1 MSSRFC
7 QIYFLS
13 ILVFIF
19 FLSGFSA
26 SGVVAGEL
34 VVNFND
40 GTRGPLELFYGPT
53 DNPADRNEAFTV
65 KIENRQAVFIAPAA
79 NPGPRLTGFLEP
91 PRNRYPMK
99 GDLTISWIFPKV
111 SELLV
116 LGKGSGPNMA
126 IAGYYIRGDYNFQT
140 RQGHWAGGLFGDY
153 WFGYVYEGGQP
164 LSAIRQGRDNLQTE
178 AFTAKEQVSYRIE
191 KFGSILRL
199 FANYDN
205 QGWHQVGKEIQIKIN
220 PGGSDAVAM
229 SHLRVLD
236 TSGSAIRVTADDFV
250 WSGEA
255 IR

>member
-1 MSSRFC
+1 M
-7 QIYFLS
+7 
-13 ILVFIF
+13 
-19 FLSGFSA
+19 
-26 SGVVAGEL
+26 
-34 VVNFND
+34 NFND
-40 GTRGPLELFYGPT
+40 STRGPLELFYGPT
-53 DNPADRNEAFTV
+53 DNPADRNEAFTI
-65 KIENRQAVFIAPAA
+65 KIENGQAVFVAPAA
-79 NPGPRLTGFLEP
+79 APGPRLTGFLEP

-99 GDLTISWIFPKV
+99 GDLTISWFFPKV
-111 SELLV
+111 SELLA

-191 KFGSILRL
+191 KMGSILRL

-236 TSGSAIRVTADDFV
+236 TSGAVIRVTADDFV

-255 IR
+255 VK